1 MGLFARHQDL
11 MGCSESRF
19 TRCAD
24 RDMPFGE
31 QQTHAY
37 LRCVLPLALPG
48 DTDGLWC
55 VPIKGKYAWH
65 CKTISV
71 HGWMFSRTKRIVAKL
86 TVPLLTPRTLIEIC
100 VKWRCFN
107 WALMGWGETVGI
119 LGPTDQQGGH
129 QGLVGGETH
138 KLGGVVVIIET
149 SWYNMMCIHLR

>member
-1 MGLFARHQDL
+1 MGLLARHQDL

-19 TRCAD
+19 TRWAD

-48 DTDGLWC
+48 DTDGPWC

-71 HGWMFSRTKRIVAKL
+71 PGWVFRRTKRIVAKL
-86 TVPLLTPRTLIEIC
+86 TGQEVTVPLLTLRTLIDFC
-100 VKWRCFN
+100 VRWRCFN

-119 LGPTDQQGGH
+119 LGPTHQQGGH
-129 QGLVGGETH
+129 HGLVGARNPQIGRRR
-138 KLGGVVVIIET
+138 GFN
-149 SWYNMMCIHLR
+149 WD